1 MAFINSCRSAIEIV
15 TSFALALGPA
25 VNQVRLGPL
34 YLSSHI
40 QNARLVQVGAMGNGP
55 SPFHSRSL
63 QFFTLMEQ
71 KMQVFLWRP
80 ILGREDSP
88 QRIPSSTFHS

>member
-88 QRIPSSTFHS
+88 PRIPSSTFHS